1 MSPTKTYKNKGAVA
15 ICKING
21 QKILKLVKNG

>member
-15 ICKING
+15 ICREEAVKIR
-21 QKILKLVKNG
+21 ICICL